1 MNMKKIARWFGIGVA
16 ALLAFGLTLPSC
28 AMEGQVLEEG
38 TNKPLAGVI
47 VIATWHGSK
56 LNPVHSISTCFHLET
71 ATTDKNGKF
80 KMPSFSGNFDP
91 FIVDRNRYLDVY
103 KAGYQQSAN
112 PAPSERPR
120 CCLSRIGAR

>member
-1 MNMKKIARWFGIGVA
+1 MNLKKIARWFGIGVA
-16 ALLAFGLTLPSC
+16 ALLVFGLTLSSC

-38 TNKPLAGVI
+38 TNKPLAGAI
-47 VIATWHGSK
+47 VIATWHGST
-56 LNPVHSISTCFHLET
+56 LNPVHSTSTCFHLET